1 MVEKLGLEKTKH
13 PHPYRLR
20 WLDDKVE
27 LKIKEQVT
35 IPFSIGKYQDEVV
48 CDVVPMQAGHVL
60 LGRPWQWDRETKHD
74 GRTNMYTFMHDK
86 RKISLAP
93 LTPAQVHEI
102 HLQMLRKK
110 AAATKHTM
118 LLMIFKELLSAGS
131 DELILHPEITKL
143 LDMFKDVFPEEI
155 PNGLPPLRGIEHQID
170 FVPGAALPNKPAY
183 RVNPE
188 ETKELERQVQ
198 DLLDKDT

>member
-1 MVEKLGLEKTKH
+1 MLLVLTWLENTKH

-74 GRTNMYTFMHDK
+74 GRSNMYTFMHDK
-86 RKISLAP
+86 RTISLAP
-93 LTPAQVHEI
+93 LTPAQFHEI
-102 HLQMLRKK
+102 HLQMVKEKERSIKSYCLIRPSYVRK
-110 AAATKHTM
+110 AVATKHTV

-131 DELILHPEITKL
+131 DEFLSFWPLLGLLYKL
-143 LDMFKDVFPEEI
+143 VCLSKQLMV
-155 PNGLPPLRGIEHQID
+155 
-170 FVPGAALPNKPAY
+170 
-183 RVNPE
+183 
-188 ETKELERQVQ
+188 
-198 DLLDKDT
+198 